1 MTRYVYVAG
10 RLSGDPPTY
19 LANLAEMC
27 AASRRLMD
35 MGLTPINPGA
45 DMLEGLMSGEVMD
58 KARYQ
63 ERSLNLLR
71 LLEGKNAALLVVNA
85 RHRDGTESGGTRRE
99 IEEAERLGI
108 PVADAIEEL
117 RWVG

>member
-27 AASRRLMD
+27 AASRKLMD

-45 DMLEGLMSGEVMD
+45 DALEGLMSGEVMD

-63 ERSLNLLR
+63 ERSMDLLR
-71 LLEGKNAALLVVNA
+71 LLAERDDAVLLVVNA
-85 RHRDGTESGGTRRE
+85 LHRDGAPSGGTARE
-99 IEEAERLGI
+99 IQEARRLGVPVFYHVEDI
-108 PVADAIEEL
+108 P
-117 RWVG
+117 

>member
-58 KARYQ
+58 CTPVKVCAPVPPLVSSSVQLVAYPVN
-63 ERSLNLLR
+63 SPAVLNVHVK
-71 LLEGKNAALLVVNA
+71 G
-85 RHRDGTESGGTRRE
+85 
-99 IEEAERLGI
+99 
-108 PVADAIEEL
+108 PVAV
-117 RWVG
+117 RVM